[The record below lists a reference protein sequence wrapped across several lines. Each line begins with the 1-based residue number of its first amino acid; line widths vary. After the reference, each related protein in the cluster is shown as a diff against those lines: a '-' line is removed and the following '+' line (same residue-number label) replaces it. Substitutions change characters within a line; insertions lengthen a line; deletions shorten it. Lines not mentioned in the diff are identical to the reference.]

1 MEAERE
7 PEVGAGAPVS
17 DAIPV
22 PAGGG
27 DQEGRREMVEHPA
40 KMLRI
45 GGMIRELLE
54 EMRRANLDQ
63 EGRRRAREVYERSVV
78 ELKEAVSGDL
88 RTELERIS
96 FPFRSEIPTQ
106 SELRISQAQLVGW
119 FEGLFHSMQ
128 AVLFGQRPPP
138 MMPPFPGMPAQPGPG
153 GPPPGERPSTGQY
166 L

>member
-1 MEAERE
+1 MEAEQE
-7 PEVGAGAPVS
+7 PEAEAGAAVS

-22 PAGGG
+22 PAG
-27 DQEGRREMVEHPA
+27 DAEQEGRREMVEHPA

-54 EMRRANLDQ
+54 EVRRASLDQ
-63 EGRRRAREVYERSVV
+63 EGRRRAREVYERSLA

-88 RTELERIS
+88 RTELERVV
-96 FPFRSEIPTQ
+96 FPFHSEIPTQ

-138 MMPPFPGMPAQPGPG
+138 MMPPFPGMPPQGPG
-153 GPPPGERPSTGQY
+153 GPPADRPSTGQY